1 MKNSESTT
9 LSATSPKKAGVTRM
23 DYVQTVDDRRFNDV
37 ISHGMVLVDFSAD
50 WCGPC
55 RMLAPILDM
64 LAKELEGRVTVV
76 KVDVDESQSIATQ
89 YDISSVP
96 TLLLFKDGE
105 LKHRMV
111 GLKDF
116 ATLKSLIEEI
126 EG

>member
-1 MKNSESTT
+1 
-9 LSATSPKKAGVTRM
+9 M

-37 ISHGMVLVDFSAD
+37 ISKGTVLVDFSAD

-64 LAKELEGRVTVV
+64 LAKELEGRATVV

-116 ATLKSLIEEI
+116 ATLKNLIEEL
-126 EG
+126 GV

>member
-1 MKNSESTT
+1 
-9 LSATSPKKAGVTRM
+9 
-23 DYVQTVDDRRFNDV
+23 
-37 ISHGMVLVDFSAD
+37 
-50 WCGPC
+50 
-55 RMLAPILDM
+55 MLAPILDM

>member
-1 MKNSESTT
+1 
-9 LSATSPKKAGVTRM
+9 M

-37 ISHGMVLVDFSAD
+37 IAQGTVLVDFSAD

-64 LAKELEGRVTVV
+64 LAKELEGRATIV

-96 TLLLFKDGE
+96 TLLLFKNGE

-116 ATLKSLIEEI
+116 ATLKNLIEEL

>member
-1 MKNSESTT
+1 
-9 LSATSPKKAGVTRM
+9 M

-37 ISHGMVLVDFSAD
+37 IAKGAVLVDFSAD

-76 KVDVDESQSIATQ
+76 KVDVDESQTIATQ

-105 LKHRMV
+105 LKHRMI

-116 ATLKSLIEEI
+116 ATLKNLIEEL
-126 EG
+126 GV

>member
-1 MKNSESTT
+1 
-9 LSATSPKKAGVTRM
+9 M

-37 ISHGMVLVDFSAD
+37 ISQGVVLVDFSAD

-76 KVDVDESQSIATQ
+76 KVDVDESQSIASQ

-105 LKHRMV
+105 LKQRMV

-116 ATLKSLIEEI
+116 ASLKNLIEEL
-126 EG
+126 EV

>member
-1 MKNSESTT
+1 
-9 LSATSPKKAGVTRM
+9 M
-23 DYVQTVDDRRFNDV
+23 DYVQTVDDRRFKDV
-37 ISHGMVLVDFSAD
+37 ISQGTVLVDFSAD

-64 LAKELEGRVTVV
+64 LAKELEGRATVV

-96 TLLLFKDGE
+96 TLLLFQNGE
-105 LKHRMV
+105 MKHRMV

-116 ATLKSLIEEI
+116 ASLKNMIEEL
-126 EG
+126 GV